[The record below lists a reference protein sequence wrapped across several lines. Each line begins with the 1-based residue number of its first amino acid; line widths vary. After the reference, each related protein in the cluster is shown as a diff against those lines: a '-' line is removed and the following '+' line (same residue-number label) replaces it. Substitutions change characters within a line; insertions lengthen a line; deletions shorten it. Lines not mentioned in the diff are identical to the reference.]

1 MKQPK
6 AIIFDLDGVIVDTAK
21 YHYEA
26 WKKIA
31 NDLGFDFTKEQ
42 NEHLKGVSRVESLN
56 KILKWGGIE
65 LDQDEKNV
73 LLDSKNEHYLSLIS
87 HMDDTEL
94 LEGIPALLGK
104 LVEEKVPF
112 ALGSASKNA
121 RLILDTLHLSNV
133 FTAIVDGTDV
143 TKAKPDPEVF
153 LIAAKRLGYEPNDCI
168 VVEDSQ
174 AGIQAA
180 NIAGMVSV
188 GIGNEDALGESKV
201 LLEDTSQLTFDL
213 LNGL

>member
-21 YHYEA
+21 FHYEA

-31 NDLGFDFTKEQ
+31 NDLGLDFTKAQ

-56 KILKWGGIE
+56 KILKWSGVTLNQE
-65 LDQDEKNV
+65 EKDV
-73 LLDSKNEHYLSLIS
+73 LLEAKNKHYLSLIS
-87 HMDDTEL
+87 HMDETEL
-94 LEGIPALLGK
+94 LEGIPVLLGK
-104 LVEEKVPF
+104 LVEAKVPF

-121 RLILDTLHLSNV
+121 RLILDILHLSNL
-133 FTAIVDGTDV
+133 FSAIVDGTDV

-153 LIAAKRLGYEPNDCI
+153 LIAAERLGYKPEDCI
-168 VVEDSQ
+168 VVEDSK

-180 NIAGMVSV
+180 RTAGMVSV
-188 GIGNEDALGESKV
+188 GIGAEDVLGEADV
-201 LLEDTSQLTFDL
+201 ILDDTSQLTYDL
-213 LNGL
+213 LSGL